1 VIFNFKEIFD
11 QAVLIKKKSIFVA
24 YFINNDGFRLNQ
36 SVIITHLAILL

>member
-11 QAVLIKKKSIFVA
+11 WANLIEKKSIFVA
-24 YFINNDGFRLNQ
+24 YFMNSVGFGLNQ